1 MDSHSL
7 HSEQPPMMPVATNLA
22 GNSIVALLAGFFTED
37 VTRVWDGRKIEQY
50 LLASDG
56 RRHVWHA
63 WFAQKTGEPDDPATV
78 HDFLTRSKS
87 RDIISDAFGRCPN
100 GYVSGLKRLGPVAR
114 SGDFYRSLFRVLAR
128 GGALAQCVHRM
139 RTIADEDVACLSS
152 LPDGIISDRM
162 IALFQ
167 KAKLPTFT
175 WSEVLWLASRIV
187 DVDELAPARKAMARS
202 PNPVDHILDL
212 IRQLPFPR
220 PPFEARDQLVP
231 VTSGDELAGAARSFR
246 NCLADREVLTG
257 AILAVLSGRRYFFRW
272 QGERPAL
279 LAFDQ
284 VGSFGWSVSEA
295 SGRRNE
301 RLSSH
306 LLLEIT
312 KSLEGEPS
320 ICTGSLRGGI
330 LRFLGQM

>member
-114 SGDFYRSLFRVLAR
+114 SGDFYRSLFHVLAR

-139 RTIADEDVACLSS
+139 RTISDEDVASLSS

-187 DVDELAPARKAMARS
+187 DVDELAPARKAMSRTH
-202 PNPVDHILDL
+202 NPVDYILGL
-212 IRQLPFPR
+212 VRQLPFPQ

-272 QGERPAL
+272 QGERSAL

-284 VGSFGWSVSEA
+284 VGSFGWTVSEA

-320 ICTGSLRGGI
+320 VCAGSLRGGI
-330 LRFLGQM
+330 LRFLSQM